1 MNTDFELS
9 NLPNLESVYIGAGS
23 FCDLKSFTLS
33 HNPKLKIFETEDGYE
48 EDDEEDDEVKEC
60 TFRDVNQFVL
70 SGNYEKLLIYW
81 IDLPSLTTLK
91 FGLGSFF
98 DLSSLIIDSTIVIL
112 IALWIDLPKL
122 STFTTG
128 DYSFSYTS
136 LTLSSIF

>member
-9 NLPNLESVYIGAGS
+9 NLINLESVYIGAGS

-33 HNPKLKIFETEDGYE
+33 HNPKLKIFETGDGYE
-48 EDDEEDDEVKEC
+48 EDDKVKEC
-60 TFRDVNQFVL
+60 TFSNVNQFVL

-91 FGLGSFF
+91 FGIGSFF
-98 DLSSLIIDSTIVIL
+98 NLSSLVIESTIVIL

-122 STFTTG
+122 YTFTTG
-128 DYSFSYTS
+128 SESFYNLPS

>member
-9 NLPNLESVYIGAGS
+9 NLINLESVYIGAGS

-33 HNPKLKIFETEDGYE
+33 HNPKLKIFETGDGYE
-48 EDDEEDDEVKEC
+48 EDDKVKEC
-60 TFRDVNQFVL
+60 TFNNVNQFDL

-98 DLSSLIIDSTIVIL
+98 NLSFLVIN
-112 IALWIDLPKL
+112 
-122 STFTTG
+122 
-128 DYSFSYTS
+128 
-136 LTLSSIF
+136 SIYY